1 MEITKKQLLAAFL
14 GVALSVSGAGAREY
28 PAKEADDDAIPE
40 LDCVIEP
47 SEIVDVGSAVPGVVE
62 SILADRGDLVKK
74 GAVLA
79 ELESSVEQATLDL
92 AKARAQLNAAIEL
105 RQENAAFGYLTQ
117 KRNQSL
123 LQKSAISMQDM
134 DQLKT
139 ETRIAELQVRQE
151 KDNKRIAGLE
161 YRRARSVLQRRTI
174 RSPVDGVVMD
184 RFKSVGEY
192 VEDEPALRVA
202 QLDPLHVEVI
212 VPVDYMG
219 RVTRGMQAQV
229 TTVAPGADTHLAT
242 VERVD
247 LVADAASGT
256 YGVRLSLSNTKYE
269 ISAGL
274 RCRLVFLP
282 PGGKDSANMAGKM
295 NTSATVEKG
304 NGTEPRESPGSS
316 RQPGSTDSVAASE
329 APVTASTDQRGASYT
344 LGPFADEALARQLS
358 ERLEDS
364 SDALVLREESVHVHK
379 DYLVL
384 AAPQPDRSATRR
396 LVARLDKADITDR
409 FLIARGNNKGRV
421 SLGVYRTLR
430 SAVKWKK
437 MLAAKGFKVEIV
449 PRR

>member
-14 GVALSVSGAGAREY
+14 VVALSVSGAGAKEY

-256 YGVRLSLSNTKYE
+256 YGVRLSLSNPKYE

-282 PGGKDSANMAGKM
+282 PEGKDSANMAGKM
-295 NTSATVEKG
+295 NTTATVEKG
-304 NGTEPRESPGSS
+304 NGTEPGESLGSS
-316 RQPGSTDSVAASE
+316 RQPDPTASVAASE
-329 APVTASTDQRGASYT
+329 APVRASTDQPGASYT

-364 SDALVLREESVHVHK
+364 SDALVLRKESVHVHK

-409 FLIARGNNKGRV
+409 FLIARGINKGRV
-421 SLGVYRTLR
+421 SLGVY
-430 SAVKWKK
+430 
-437 MLAAKGFKVEIV
+437 
-449 PRR
+449 